1 MRPRRPL
8 RSMAAIISLGAVLG
22 ATPILTSAAS
32 AAPIQID
39 RFYLAVGASE
49 SVGVQPAV
57 NSSHGGPTSEGYAN
71 DLVELEAARGV
82 TLQLTQ
88 LGCPG
93 ESTSTVVS
101 GADHCYHTGNSQ
113 LADAVAFLT
122 AHYDQ
127 PGLVS
132 IDLGFNDLRSC
143 IHHEFTD
150 LNCVNTQVATVRA
163 QLTTIVQI
171 LRAAAGPQVIF
182 VGLNHNNPYLANA
195 INSTHDVNF
204 ATNSTYAINS
214 LNAAL
219 SDVYRSFNIP
229 VANVAGF
236 FANSVRAP
244 MRVPRLGRVPMNEA
258 RACTWT
264 WMCRNG
270 TGGPNMH
277 PNDAG
282 YKVIAD
288 AIAAA
293 LPPLNS

>member
-1 MRPRRPL
+1 MRSRPAL
-8 RSMAAIISLGAVLG
+8 RTIAVILSLGATLG

-32 AAPIQID
+32 ASSTQTS

-49 SVGVQPAV
+49 SVGVQPSM
-57 NSSHGGPTSEGYAN
+57 NSSHGHPTTEGYAN
-71 DLVELEAARGV
+71 DLVALEAARGI

-93 ESTSTVVS
+93 ESTSTVIS
-101 GADHCYHTGNSQ
+101 GADRCYHTGDSQ
-113 LADAVAFLT
+113 LADAVAFLA

-150 LNCVNTQVATVRA
+150 LTCVNTQIANVRT
-163 QLTTIVQI
+163 QLTSIVQT

-182 VGLNHNNPYLANA
+182 VGLNHNDPFLASA
-195 INSTHDVNF
+195 INSSHDVNF
-204 ATNSTYAINS
+204 AINSSYAIDA

-219 SDVYRSFNIP
+219 RDVYQSFNIP
-229 VANVAGF
+229 VADVAGF
-236 FANSVRAP
+236 FANANRIPVRVAH
-244 MRVPRLGRVPMNEA
+244 LGRVPTNEA

-270 TGGPNMH
+270 AGGPNMH
-277 PNDAG
+277 PNDTG
-282 YKVIAD
+282 YQVIAG

-293 LPPLNS
+293 LPPLN

>member
-1 MRPRRPL
+1 MRPRRLL
-8 RSMAAIISLGAVLG
+8 RAMAALISLGAVLG
-22 ATPILTSAAS
+22 ATPILASAAS
-32 AAPIQID
+32 ASPIQAN

-49 SVGVQPAV
+49 SVGVQPAAH
-57 NSSHGGPTSEGYAN
+57 SSRGGPTSEGYAN
-71 DLVELEAARGV
+71 DLVALEAARGV
-82 TLQLTQ
+82 NLQLTQ

-101 GADHCYHTGNSQ
+101 GADHCYHTGDSQ

-150 LNCVNTQVATVRA
+150 LNCANTQIATIRT
-163 QLTTIVQI
+163 QLTSIVQT

-182 VGLNHNNPYLANA
+182 VGLNHNNPYLASA
-195 INSTHDVNF
+195 INASHDVNF
-204 ATNSTYAINS
+204 ATNSTYAINA

-219 SDVYRSFNIP
+219 HDVYQSFNIP

-236 FANSVRAP
+236 FANSIRAP
-244 MRVPRLGRVPMNEA
+244 LRVPRLGLVPTNEA
-258 RACTWT
+258 RACAWT
-264 WMCRNG
+264 WMCRSG
-270 TGGPNMH
+270 AGGPNMH
-277 PNDAG
+277 PNDTG
-282 YKVIAD
+282 YLVIAD

-293 LPPLNS
+293 LPPLN